1 MYNVSFRG
9 VLPTV
14 ACRCVWS
21 SNLVREEAKAR
32 WRAVKYTPTMGC
44 VAPGVEWGGEV
55 QCTIVTCSRNHCCNG
70 NATVCSWALFVNYI
84 PTGLLQ
90 RNSDAGDNKQQPDL
104 HEKCPIFLADF
115 NEIWIFSS
123 DFHRSPPSSYFTE
136 IYRLGAVLIHAD
148 RLTDI
153 MKLTG
158 AYSNVGDG
166 HIKAND

>member
-70 NATVCSWALFVNYI
+70 NATVCSLCV
-84 PTGLLQ
+84 PELSLLTIYQ
-90 RNSDAGDNKQQPDL
+90 QGSYSETLTPATTNSSQIFMKSARYFW
-104 HEKCPIFLADF
+104 PILTKFGF
-115 NEIWIFSS
+115 SHQIFIEVPHHHISRKTI
-123 DFHRSPPSSYFTE
+123 DWELCYYMWTE
-136 IYRLGAVLIHAD
+136 WQ
-148 RLTDI
+148 T
-153 MKLTG
+153 
-158 AYSNVGDG
+158 
-166 HIKAND
+166 